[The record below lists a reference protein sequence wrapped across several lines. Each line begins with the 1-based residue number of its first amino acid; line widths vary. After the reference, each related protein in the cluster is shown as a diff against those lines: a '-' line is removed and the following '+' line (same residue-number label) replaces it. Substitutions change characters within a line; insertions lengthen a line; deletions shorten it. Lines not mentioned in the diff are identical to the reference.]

1 MSSHHI
7 NNRNRQ
13 RYSETAP
20 AYLSNTDHKKYNG
33 NNNNGHLYPTGK
45 LTSIALLVGSASL
58 VLAGCQS
65 TPASSSSNLSSN
77 SSVSSTMMDFS
88 VADTAQSQ
96 RQGQAFTVSQNAQAA
111 RYEQL
116 FDQEK
121 YPSTENQAKSHLL
134 AAIRQHLATEHVAVA
149 TANYRSAPF
158 IDPDSI
164 DAGASSLLRTIIE
177 TYAYQPEGMY
187 DSSDDE
193 AQAEARAELAAVGV
207 ESNKC
212 NENEDDDAYEVC
224 VVEGINYDYDDA
236 KDSIESD
243 YPSDYDKSRAEA
255 EAERKAIAAILAEA
269 GENEPASSD
278 TNSDNEYA
286 YDTADDYSSDNYSS
300 DDYDS
305 YAEYS
310 SAEGMLSGM
319 SGLSP
324 KSMAAK
330 YEAMQMAKQQ
340 AKTETVN
347 RGSLPMSPTG
357 MIGNIL
363 DMFHRTPEQI
373 AASNAYQYEHLTFN
387 SVSQYRPKQRQ
398 LQSVY
403 SYDYATPTISSSIQ
417 IPLAFDFNNSSVVV
431 DPSAIMPIVALVN
444 PENTPLP
451 SQMTSHTVRFGLP
464 ESITAQLP
472 LAVLY
477 DAVLNAIQNSMAEL
491 APEHFSAVDISDDTF
506 AQEVGATRAVKVYFG
521 SQQSGEMIGKTLKYV
536 TKSLQGYVDA
546 NPDKYPDG
554 AALKTALAKVQLY
567 NKGYQSA
574 DVGSLLQLI
583 EAISPIS
590 FNQINYYYLDS
601 SDRLLAKQQRVNIG
615 SDFMGSTTTM
625 LNQVRYDKASFNHH
639 ALTPLLAE
647 SFGSDATPPIDGN
660 AWIATQREKKDRLQ
674 TARYAR
680 YDYQDSGIE
689 GAYNSDEYSSNEYS
703 SNEYSS
709 NEYSTDE
716 YGNDKDNGADAVDE
730 SRVDDAQ
737 DDMNEK

>member
-20 AYLSNTDHKKYNG
+20 ACLSNTDHKNYNG
-33 NNNNGHLYPTGK
+33 KNNNGHLYPAGK
-45 LTSIALLVGSASL
+45 LTSIALMVGSASL

-88 VADTAQSQ
+88 VANAAQSQ

-111 RYEQL
+111 RYEPL

-121 YPSTENQAKSHLL
+121 YPNTENQAKTHLL

-164 DAGASSLLRTIIE
+164 DAGSSSLLRTIIE
-177 TYAYQPEGMY
+177 TYVYQPEGAY
-187 DSSDDE
+187 SESDDE
-193 AQAEARAELAAVGV
+193 PY
-207 ESNKC
+207 N
-212 NENEDDDAYEVC
+212 
-224 VVEGINYDYDDA
+224 DDA

-255 EAERKAIAAILAEA
+255 EAERRAIAAILAEA
-269 GENEPASSD
+269 GENEPTSSD
-278 TNSDNEYA
+278 ASSDNEYA
-286 YDTADDYSSDNYSS
+286 YDTADDYSSDEYS
-300 DDYDS
+300 
-305 YAEYS
+305 S

-324 KSMAAK
+324 KSMATK
-330 YEAMQMAKQQ
+330 YEAMQMAKQR

-347 RGSLPMSPTG
+347 RGSLPMSSTS

-403 SYDYATPTISSSIQ
+403 SYDYVTPTISSSIQ
-417 IPLAFDFNNSSVVV
+417 IPLAFDFNSSSIVV
-431 DPSAIMPIVALVN
+431 DPSAIMPIAALVN

-451 SQMTSHTVRFGLP
+451 SQMTSHTVSFGLP

-472 LAVLY
+472 PAVLY
-477 DAVLNAIQNSMAEL
+477 DAVLNAIQSSMAEL
-491 APEHFSAVDISDDTF
+491 APEHFSAVDISGDAF
-506 AQEVGATRAVKVYFG
+506 AKEVGATRAVKVYFG

-536 TKSLQGYVDA
+536 TKSLQEYVDA

-554 AALKTALAKVQLY
+554 AALKTALAKAQLY

-583 EAISPIS
+583 EAIGPIS

-615 SDFMGSTTTM
+615 GDLMGSTTTM
-625 LNQVRYDKASFNHH
+625 LNQVRYDKASFNRH
-639 ALTPLLAE
+639 ALTPLLTE
-647 SFGSDATPPIDGN
+647 SFGPDAMPPIDGN

-680 YDYQDSGIE
+680 YDYQDSGVE
-689 GAYNSDEYSSNEYS
+689 GAYSS
-703 SNEYSS
+703 
-709 NEYSTDE
+709 DE
-716 YGNDKDNGADAVDE
+716 YGNDNDNGADAVDE

>member
-20 AYLSNTDHKKYNG
+20 AYLSNTDHKNYNDK
-33 NNNNGHLYPTGK
+33 NDNGHLYPTSK

-65 TPASSSSNLSSN
+65 TPASSPSHLSSN
-77 SSVSSTMMDFS
+77 SSTSSTMMDFS
-88 VADTAQSQ
+88 VADAAQSQ
-96 RQGQAFTVSQNAQAA
+96 RQGQAFTASQNAQAA

-116 FDQEK
+116 FDQER
-121 YPSTENQAKSHLL
+121 YPNTENQAKSHLL

-164 DAGASSLLRTIIE
+164 DAGSSSLLRTIIE
-177 TYAYQPEGMY
+177 TYVYQPEGAY
-187 DSSDDE
+187 SESDDE
-193 AQAEARAELAAVGV
+193 PY
-207 ESNKC
+207 N
-212 NENEDDDAYEVC
+212 DDY
-224 VVEGINYDYDDA
+224 NDYDDA
-236 KDSIESD
+236 KGSIESD

-255 EAERKAIAAILAEA
+255 EAERRAIAAILAEA
-269 GENEPASSD
+269 GENEPTSSD

-286 YDTADDYSSDNYSS
+286 YDTADDYSSDDYSS
-300 DDYDS
+300 DDYDN
-305 YAEYS
+305 YDEYSS

-324 KSMAAK
+324 KSMATK

-340 AKTETVN
+340 AKTKTVN
-347 RGSLPMSPTG
+347 RGSLPMSSTG

-417 IPLAFDFNNSSVVV
+417 VPLAFDFNNSSVVV

-451 SQMTSHTVRFGLP
+451 SQMTSHTVSFGLP
-464 ESITAQLP
+464 ESVTAQLP
-472 LAVLY
+472 PAVLY

-491 APEHFSAVDISDDTF
+491 APEHFSAVDISGDTF
-506 AQEVGATRAVKVYFG
+506 AKEVGATRAVKVYFG

-536 TKSLQGYVDA
+536 TKSLQDYVDA

-554 AALKTALAKVQLY
+554 AALKTALAKAQLY

-583 EAISPIS
+583 EAIGPIS

-625 LNQVRYDKASFNHH
+625 LNQVRYDKASFNRH

-647 SFGSDATPPIDGN
+647 SFGPDATPPIDGN

-680 YDYQDSGIE
+680 YDYQDSGNE
-689 GAYNSDEYSSNEYS
+689 GAYSSDEYS
-703 SNEYSS
+703 
-709 NEYSTDE
+709 
-716 YGNDKDNGADAVDE
+716 NDNDNGADAVDE

>member
-1 MSSHHI
+1 MSSHYI

-20 AYLSNTDHKKYNG
+20 AYLSNTDHKNYNDK
-33 NNNNGHLYPTGK
+33 NNNGHLYPAGK
-45 LTSIALLVGSASL
+45 LTSIALMVGSASL

-77 SSVSSTMMDFS
+77 SSASSTMMDFS
-88 VADTAQSQ
+88 VANAAQSQ

-164 DAGASSLLRTIIE
+164 DAGSSSLLRTIIE
-177 TYAYQPEGMY
+177 TYMYQPEGMY

-224 VVEGINYDYDDA
+224 VVEGINYDYDDV

-243 YPSDYDKSRAEA
+243 YPSDYDQSRAEA
-255 EAERKAIAAILAEA
+255 EAERRAIAAILAEA
-269 GENEPASSD
+269 GQNEPTSSD
-278 TNSDNEYA
+278 ASSDNEYA
-286 YDTADDYSSDNYSS
+286 YDTADYDSADYSS
-300 DDYDS
+300 DDYDN
-305 YAEYS
+305 YDEYS

-340 AKTETVN
+340 AKTKTVN
-347 RGSLPMSPTG
+347 RGSLPMSSTG

-451 SQMTSHTVRFGLP
+451 AQMTSHTVSFGLP

-472 LAVLY
+472 PAVLY
-477 DAVLNAIQNSMAEL
+477 DAVLNAIQSSMAEL
-491 APEHFSAVDISDDTF
+491 APEHFSAVDISGDAF
-506 AQEVGATRAVKVYFG
+506 AKEVGATRAVKVYFG
-521 SQQSGEMIGKTLKYV
+521 SQQSGEIIGKTLKYV
-536 TKSLQGYVDA
+536 TKSLQEYVDA
-546 NPDKYPDG
+546 NPEKYPDG

-583 EAISPIS
+583 EAIGPIS
-590 FNQINYYYLDS
+590 FNQINYYYLDN

-615 SDFMGSTTTM
+615 GDLMGSTTTM
-625 LNQVRYDKASFNHH
+625 LNQVRYDKASFNRN

-647 SFGSDATPPIDGN
+647 SFGPDATPPIDGN
-660 AWIATQREKKDRLQ
+660 AWIATQRAKKDRLQ

-680 YDYQDSGIE
+680 YDYQDSGNE
-689 GAYNSDEYSSNEYS
+689 GAYSSNEYS
-703 SNEYSS
+703 N
-709 NEYSTDE
+709 DE
-716 YGNDKDNGADAVDE
+716 YGNDNDNGADAVAE